1 MADGAMKL
9 ADEARAH
16 AYSMPLE
23 EMHPGDP
30 ELFRTN
36 THWPYFERLRRED
49 PARFATLVAEFL
61 GAS

>member
-9 ADEARAH
+9 ADEARDR
-16 AYSMPLE
+16 AYSMPLN

-36 THWPYFERLRRED
+36 THWP
-49 PARFATLVAEFL
+49 
-61 GAS
+61 